1 MDRTVRA
8 QDMNFKLSSDYE
20 PQGDQPQAIE
30 QLVRGVE
37 SGEKHQV
44 LLGVTGSG
52 KTFTMAK
59 VIAAVN
65 RPAIVLAHNKKMCIR
80 DSIKIVEQQV
90 YVNDVLQKEPYAV
103 HDPQAYY
110 DPFGES
116 FPPTDSRNLDA
127 LMLSL
132 IHI

>member
-1 MDRTVRA
+1 
-8 QDMNFKLSSDYE
+8 MNFKLSSDYE

-65 RPAIVLAHNKKMCIR
+65 RWRTTRRSQRSSTANSKVFFRRTPSNILSAITITTCRRPICRRRTLTSKKNPRSTTSWTSC
-80 DSIKIVEQQV
+80 
-90 YVNDVLQKEPYAV
+90 A
-103 HDPQAYY
+103 
-110 DPFGES
+110 
-116 FPPTDSRNLDA
+116 
-127 LMLSL
+127 
-132 IHI
+132 